1 VKDHQTAEEREKGL
15 EDDRR
20 TLEKLGYAQELL
32 RRMSGFSNYA
42 ISLSIIC
49 ILAGGITSFHLG
61 LSSVGGASIG
71 LGWPLVCLFSLV
83 VALAMGQVASAF
95 PTAGGLYHW
104 ASILG
109 GRGWGWATGWFNLA
123 GLITVLAA
131 VNVGTY
137 GFVLGSLGPVLGL
150 DPGDW
155 GADKPKGFALQLAG
169 VSAITITHAI
179 FNHRGIKLTTRLT
192 DLSGY
197 LILVV
202 TCLLTAALL
211 IYAPS
216 FDPARLVTFQN
227 LSGARGGAVWPETTN
242 LPWLFALG
250 FLLPA
255 YTVTGFDA
263 SAHVSEETVGAA
275 RNVPRGIIRSVW
287 VSGLFGWILLAAIVL
302 ALPSVETGA
311 AQGSQVFY
319 WLMNTVLPGWL
330 AALLSVGIALAQYL
344 CGLAIVTSASR
355 MMYAFSRDG
364 GLPFS
369 DYFRKVNDRHKTPVL
384 AIWSVAGL
392 AILFTLYT
400 PVYSTITIVCTTFL
414 YISYAI
420 PILLGFFAHGRRW
433 TQMGPFHLGR
443 WYKPLALIS
452 ALGCGVLLAIGMA
465 PPNDIAIWIVGA
477 VAAGLLIYWHAVER
491 RRFRGPPM
499 IQIGAEPMRA
509 ADARIS
515 SSSNEP

>member
-1 VKDHQTAEEREKGL
+1 MNDLEKDEGREQRL
-15 EDDRR
+15 DDDRR

-137 GFVLGSLGPVLGL
+137 QFVLGALGAVLGL
-150 DPGDW
+150 KTDGWSPQ
-155 GADKPKGFALQLAG
+155 KTMALQLAG

-216 FDPARLVTFQN
+216 FEPARLVTFTN
-227 LSGARGGAVWPETTN
+227 YSGPRGGDVWPETTN

-302 ALPSVETGA
+302 ALPSVSEGA

-319 WLMNTVLPGWL
+319 WLLGGVLPRWL
-330 AALLSVGIALAQYL
+330 AISLSVGIAFAQYL

-369 DYFRKVNDRHKTPVL
+369 DFFRKVNDRHKTPVL

-392 AILFTLYT
+392 AILFTVYT

-414 YISYAI
+414 YISYAL
-420 PILLGFFAHGRRW
+420 PILLGFFAHGRSW
-433 TQMGPFHLGR
+433 TQMGPFQLGR

-465 PPNDIAIWIVGA
+465 PPNDLAIWIVGA
-477 VAAGLLIYWHAVER
+477 VTAGLLIYWHAVER

-499 IQIGAEPMRA
+499 IQIGDERLRA
-509 ADARIS
+509 GDARIS